1 MIDFEIEPSVAK
13 RVKMFHMV
21 ADSDDAPDLARV

>member
-1 MIDFEIEPSVAK
+1 MIDFEIEPSVVK

-21 ADSDDAPDLARV
+21 ADGVMRPISR